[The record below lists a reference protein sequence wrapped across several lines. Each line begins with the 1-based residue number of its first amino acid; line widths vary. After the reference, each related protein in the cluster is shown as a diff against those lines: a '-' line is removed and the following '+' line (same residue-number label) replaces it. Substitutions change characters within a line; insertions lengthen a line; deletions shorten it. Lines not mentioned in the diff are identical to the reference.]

1 MTTQVGVG
9 FSQLDNPVEAGRQ
22 AAQQALQPLA
32 NRKPNLVL
40 LLITS
45 GMEQEQVLAVLAEVR
60 AVTGA
65 APLIGG
71 CNSGIIVSRGA
82 FTSGV
87 AVLALRSDEIQ
98 VVTDIVTGVDQ
109 NPARNGRS
117 LVRRL
122 RAQRKETHRT
132 SNELLLTLLDIQQDG
147 LSTMVET
154 MGNELGPLCR
164 LVGGGIMDSTGRITR
179 STFLNGEAYRKAV
192 ATALL
197 LTPGPIGV
205 RGGHGYKPLGRPLV
219 VTRSEGD
226 VVYELDGRSA
236 FQAYVEQFPEH
247 PELVLENFGSFAMNY
262 PLGIPQMGR
271 EYIVRDPLQARPDGS
286 LEFGGPIP
294 ENAVVRIMEGDR
306 KTLIQSAKESAMEA
320 MYLLKGRHP
329 LLTLVFSCITRLN
342 YLGEAAQEEVAVIR
356 EVVGAETPLIG
367 IFSFGEVGAQSDGP
381 PTFHNKIRRWWWA
394 SSVNLNPRPITLS
407 SVSTGW
413 LWSACLRLDI
423 FPQRHN
429 LLNI

>member
-1 MTTQVGVG
+1 MTTQVGAG

-22 AAQQALQPLA
+22 AAQQALEPLA
-32 NRKPNLVL
+32 GQTPNLIIL
-40 LLITS
+40 FSTTD
-45 GMEQEQVLAVLAEVR
+45 MNQDQVLKMLAEVC
-60 AVTGA
+60 AVTGE
-65 APLIGG
+65 APLVGG
-71 CNSGIIVSRGA
+71 CNSGIIVSQGA

-98 VVTDIVTGVDQ
+98 VVTDIAAGITQ
-109 NPARNGRS
+109 NPARGGQA

-122 RAQRKETHRT
+122 RAQRKETHRA
-132 SNELLLTLLDIQQDG
+132 SNELLLTLLDAQHG
-147 LSTMVET
+147 VSTTMVEA

-164 LVGGGIMDSTGRITR
+164 LVGGGIMDSSRRITR
-179 STFLNGEAYRKAV
+179 STFLKGEAYEDVVV
-192 ATALL
+192 AALL
-197 LTPGPIGV
+197 LTPGPLGV
-205 RGGHGYKPLGRPLV
+205 RGRHGYKPLGHPLV
-219 VTRSEGD
+219 VTRSEGN

-236 FQAYVEQFPEH
+236 FQAYTEQFPEH
-247 PELVLENFGSFAMNY
+247 PELTLENFGSFAMHH

-294 ENAVVRIMEGDR
+294 ENAVVRIMKGDR

-320 MYLLKGRHP
+320 MYLLKGRRP
-329 LLTLVFSCITRLN
+329 LLALVFSCITRLN

-381 PTFHNKIRRWWWA
+381 PTFHNKTMVVGIIGE
-394 SSVNLNPRPITLS
+394 P
-407 SVSTGW
+407 
-413 LWSACLRLDI
+413 
-423 FPQRHN
+423 
-429 LLNI
+429 

>member
-1 MTTQVGVG
+1 MSISFNVDANNNHTKNQKGYCIMTTQVGVG
-9 FSQLDNPVEAGRQ
+9 FSQLNNPTEAGRQ
-22 AAQQALQPLA
+22 AAQQALEPLD
-32 NRKPNLVL
+32 NREPHLVI
-40 LLITS
+40 LLIAS
-45 GMEQEQVLAVLAEVR
+45 DIKQDQALAMLAEVR
-60 AVTGA
+60 AVTGE

-71 CNSGIIVSRGA
+71 CNSGIIVSQGA
-82 FTSGV
+82 FTSGM

-98 VVTDIVTGVDQ
+98 VVTDMVADVKQ

-122 RAQRKETHRT
+122 RARRKEKHRA
-132 SNELLLTLLDIQQDG
+132 SNELLLTLLDAQHG
-147 LSTMVET
+147 VSTTLVEA
-154 MGNELGPLCR
+154 MGDELGPLCR
-164 LVGGGIMDSTGRITR
+164 LVGGGIMDSTRQITR
-179 STFLNGEAYRKAV
+179 STFLNGETVEDVVV
-192 ATALL
+192 AALL
-197 LTPGPIGV
+197 LTPGLVGV
-205 RGGHGYKPLGRPLV
+205 RGRHGYKPLGRPLV

-236 FQAYVEQFPEH
+236 FQAYTEQFPDD
-247 PELVLENFGSFAMNY
+247 PELVLENFGSFAMDY

-294 ENAVVRIMEGDR
+294 ENAVVRIMNGDR

-320 MYLLKGRHP
+320 MYLLKGRRP
-329 LLTLVFSCITRLN
+329 LLALVFSCITRLN

-381 PTFHNKIRRWWWA
+381 PTFHNKTVVVGIIGE
-394 SSVNLNPRPITLS
+394 P
-407 SVSTGW
+407 
-413 LWSACLRLDI
+413 
-423 FPQRHN
+423 
-429 LLNI
+429 